1 MNKSQPY
8 YIKNTNTNMSQ
19 QKRINT
25 MIYYLFPRFS
35 IFVAPQSFSTI
46 PKYQYQ
52 NPNQNQKP
60 SPPKNKSIV
69 EETNRLSF
77 SLSKY
82 MEEVVHSVSCMDNWN
97 VQVSNPYNKVAQIS
111 KIKHVSFIFYELI
124 EVYHIMN
131 LCWDKYTKLSSL
143 HLGKDANTTI
153 KMCQYIRKQDQ
164 AHDENYSVYSEN
176 YSVNLLDYYYR
187 EKRNTMDVII
197 MDASSEFE
205 YQNAIEL
212 IMQLCIGLCAQ
223 KHKGTCIIKYG
234 ETFSW
239 LSLDILALISHFY
252 EKTFFLK
259 PSICDLASGEKYLVC
274 KNFTY
279 HGLSTKMYETLRM
292 LYLSIEHTKVRIERL
307 LHISIPLFISSKLEE
322 INSIFGQSRLEH
334 IQHLLTHSENWYS
347 EKTVQDQYQKGKEW
361 CLKHNIPF
369 IMPSPLQS
377 HQLQQPPSNSAPVVI
392 V

>member
-8 YIKNTNTNMSQ
+8 YIKNTNTSMSQ

-35 IFVAPQSFSTI
+35 IFIAPASFSTI
-46 PKYQYQ
+46 
-52 NPNQNQKP
+52 QKTQQM
-60 SPPKNKSIV
+60 SPQQMSPQL
-69 EETNRLSF
+69 ENRVVATIEVTSQLSF

-82 MEEVVHSVSCMDNWN
+82 MEEVVHSISSMDNWSI
-97 VQVSNPYNKVAQIS
+97 QVSNPYHKVTQIS

-131 LCWDKYTKLSSL
+131 LCWDKYMKLSSL

-153 KMCQYIRKQDQ
+153 KLCQYIRKHDQ

-212 IMQLCIGLCAQ
+212 IMQLCIGLCSQ

-239 LSLDILALISHFY
+239 LSLDILALVSHFY

-259 PSICDLASGEKYLVC
+259 PSICDLTSGEKYLVC

-279 HGLSTKMYETLRM
+279 DGLSTKMYETLRM
-292 LYLSIEHTKVRIERL
+292 LYLSIEHTKIRIERL

-334 IQHLLTHSENWYS
+334 IQHLLTHSEKWYS
-347 EKTVQDQYQKGKEW
+347 DKTVQDQYHKSKEW
-361 CLKHNIPF
+361 CLKYNIPF
-369 IMPSPLQS
+369 IMPSQP
-377 HQLQQPPSNSAPVVI
+377 QLHSTPPI
-392 V
+392 LL

>member
-1 MNKSQPY
+1 MNKNQPY
-8 YIKNTNTNMSQ
+8 YIKNANVTMSQ

-35 IFVAPQSFSTI
+35 IFISPNAFCTI
-46 PKYQYQ
+46 IQKGQHLMHKHQ
-52 NPNQNQKP
+52 NQN
-60 SPPKNKSIV
+60 NASISQTSSSSSSSSSNITRLD
-69 EETNRLSF
+69 ETSRLSF

-82 MEEVVHSVSCMDNWN
+82 MEEVVHCVSSMDNWN
-97 VQVSNPYNKVAQIS
+97 IHVSNPYHKVAQMS

-131 LCWDKYTKLSSL
+131 LCWDKYVKLSSL

-153 KMCQYIRKQDQ
+153 KMCQYIRKHDQ
-164 AHDENYSVYSEN
+164 AHDENYSVYSES

-197 MDASSEFE
+197 MDASSKFE

-212 IMQLCIGLCAQ
+212 IMQLCIGLCTQ

-239 LSLDILALISHFY
+239 LSLDILAFISHFY

-259 PSICDLASGEKYLVC
+259 PSVCDLASGEKYLVC
-274 KNFTY
+274 KNFIY
-279 HGLSTKMYETLRM
+279 PGLSTKMYETLRM
-292 LYLSIEHTKVRIERL
+292 VYLSVEHTKVRIERL

-347 EKTVQDQYQKGKEW
+347 EKTVQEQYQKAKEW
-361 CLKHNIPF
+361 CLKYNIPF
-369 IMPSPLQS
+369 IP
-377 HQLQQPPSNSAPVVI
+377 I
-392 V
+392 VSSTSVLL